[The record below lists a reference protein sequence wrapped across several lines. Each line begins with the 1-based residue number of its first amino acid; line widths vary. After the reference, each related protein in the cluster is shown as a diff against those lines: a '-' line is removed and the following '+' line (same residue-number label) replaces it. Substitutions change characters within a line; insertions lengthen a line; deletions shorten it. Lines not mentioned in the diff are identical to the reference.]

1 MQSLFNF
8 HDFVV
13 IAGSIRN
20 QFTNIFCG
28 SLFRVVFSEICISCA
43 SIFVFE
49 SRRII
54 LSLTGGGALPGDQLP
69 FKTNLHLKCITKSC
83 AHNAIFWQ
91 SHAAIEWPSWQLSWV
106 FGLAGFQIANQ
117 LASKW
122 KTKMKKKMENAG
134 GFGGGTHTALSPFW
148 QLLIIATWLGF
159 YFSLFLFFL
168 YFFRFFSI
176 FCDFCFVFK
185 VCRGSCNC
193 HLLFDHLDQWALGT
207 QALHFSWGLSLRSS
221 PRQNMG

>member
-122 KTKMKKKMENAG
+122 KTKMKKKKKWKMQVALVVAPTQPYLP
-134 GFGGGTHTALSPFW
+134 FGSCSLL
-148 QLLIIATWLGF
+148 QLGLAFISLFF
-159 YFSLFLFFL
+159 YFSYIFFD
-168 YFFRFFSI
+168 FFRFFAIFALSSRCVAVVATAICCSI
-176 FCDFCFVFK
+176 TWI
-185 VCRGSCNC
+185 N
-193 HLLFDHLDQWALGT
+193 
-207 QALHFSWGLSLRSS
+207 GL
-221 PRQNMG
+221 

>member
-122 KTKMKKKMENAG
+122 KTKMKKKKNG
-134 GFGGGTHTALSPFW
+134 KCRWLWWWHPHSLIS
-148 QLLIIATWLGF
+148 LLAVAHYCNLAWL
-159 YFSLFLFFL
+159 LFLSFSIFPI
-168 YFFRFFSI
+168 FFSI
-176 FCDFCFVFK
+176 FFDFLRF
-185 VCRGSCNC
+185 
-193 HLLFDHLDQWALGT
+193 LLCLQGV
-207 QALHFSWGLSLRSS
+207 SR
-221 PRQNMG
+221 